1 MSDNGDRLVA
11 ALRQNPALA
20 FEVLRELK
28 DWKVASPWQQP
39 EAYKK
44 VRLSPDGS
52 TLVRIAKNK
61 ERHSMFQWEVLFS
74 KRAGTASPE
83 DVAKRSPEGEDDRLK
98 KAFPSESEARL
109 WADSTLASLGY
120 MLA

>member
-44 VRLSPDGS
+44 VRLSPDGA

-74 KRAGTASPE
+74 KRAGTASPPE
-83 DVAKRSPEGEDDRLK
+83 DGDIAKEDDRLK

-109 WADSTLASLGY
+109 WADSTLAFLGY
-120 MLA
+120 LLA